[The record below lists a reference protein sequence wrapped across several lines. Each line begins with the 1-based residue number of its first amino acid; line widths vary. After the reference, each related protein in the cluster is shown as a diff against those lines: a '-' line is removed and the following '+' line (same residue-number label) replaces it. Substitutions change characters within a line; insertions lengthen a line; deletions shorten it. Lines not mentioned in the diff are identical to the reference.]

1 MEVSK
6 EFDGEE
12 YAGVVQSYD
21 GSHFRI
27 LYDDGDSEELSED
40 DVGNILVSNESMKK
54 KKKKKKVSETVSTAG
69 DGSGDDMDEDAEF
82 DPNESE

>member
-54 KKKKKKVSETVSTAG
+54 KKKKKVSETVSTAG

>member
-40 DVGNILVSNESMKK
+40 EVESIVVSNESMKK
-54 KKKKKKVSETVSTAG
+54 KKVSKTVSTAG
-69 DGSGDDMDEDAEF
+69 DGSGDEMDDDAEF

>member
-1 MEVSK
+1 MQVSK
-6 EFDGEE
+6 GFDGED

-40 DVGNILVSNESMKK
+40 DVESTVVSDEST
-54 KKKKKKVSETVSTAG
+54 KKKKVSETVSTAG
-69 DGSGDDMDEDAEF
+69 DRVYRRPAASRR
-82 DPNESE
+82 PTR

>member
-40 DVGNILVSNESMKK
+40 DVESIVVSNESM
-54 KKKKKKVSETVSTAG
+54 KKKKVSETVSTAG
-69 DGSGDDMDEDAEF
+69 DGSGDEMDDDAEF
-82 DPNESE
+82 DPDESE

>member
-1 MEVSK
+1 MQVSK
-6 EFDGEE
+6 GFDGED

-40 DVGNILVSNESMKK
+40 DVENILVSNESMK

-69 DGSGDDMDEDAEF
+69 DGSGDEMDDDAEF
-82 DPNESE
+82 DPDESE

>member
-54 KKKKKKVSETVSTAG
+54 KKVSETVSTAG
-69 DGSGDDMDEDAEF
+69 DGSGDEMDDDAEF
-82 DPNESE
+82 DPDESE